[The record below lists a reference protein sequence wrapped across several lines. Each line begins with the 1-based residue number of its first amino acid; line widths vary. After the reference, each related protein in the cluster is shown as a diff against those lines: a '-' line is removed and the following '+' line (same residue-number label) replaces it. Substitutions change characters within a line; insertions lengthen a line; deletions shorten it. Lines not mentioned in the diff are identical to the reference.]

1 MTTSW
6 AVDGEHRANPFRV
19 SSQRN
24 YNFADAWGDGLSLIV
39 GLVVG
44 LLLAPLT
51 VGESKMR
58 PESNVR
64 RPRHKIC
71 TKFWRGHVARNIIYG
86 QNQQFEAHF
95 NHNSTEK
102 SPIGVHYS

>member
-1 MTTSW
+1 MY
-6 AVDGEHRANPFRV
+6 VV
-19 SSQRN
+19 SSLLGTTF
-24 YNFADAWGDGLSLIV
+24 YVIV